1 VRGLKNMKVSKSPP
15 TEKQYVWVDAVIAN
29 PFTGKSLSVKALVDT
44 GATDTVI
51 PRKVVEELQLPV
63 TGKSVV
69 LTARGPVELNE
80 CIGIIEIIGKRR
92 TVPMLISDEINFTL
106 IGVTTLEWLRLEVDP
121 TTGKLKESVAFLF

>member
-1 VRGLKNMKVSKSPP
+1 VG
-15 TEKQYVWVDAVIAN
+15 YVWVEAVIRN
-29 PFTGKSLSVKALVDT
+29 PFTGGSASVKALVDT

-51 PRKVVEELQLPV
+51 PRKIAEELQLPV

-69 LTARGPVELNE
+69 LTARGPVELDE
-80 CIGIIEIIGKRR
+80 CIGVMEIMGRR
-92 TVPMLISDEINFTL
+92 RAVPMLISSELNFAL

>member
-1 VRGLKNMKVSKSPP
+1 MKVSKSPP

-29 PFTGKSLSVKALVDT
+29 PFTGKNTSVKALVDT

-51 PRKVVEELQLPV
+51 PRKVAEELQLPV

-69 LTARGPVELNE
+69 LTARGSVELNE
-80 CIGIIEIIGKRR
+80 CIGVMEIIGKRR
-92 TVPMLISDEINFTL
+92 TIPMLISDEINFTL

-121 TTGKLKESVAFLF
+121 TTGKFKESVAFLF

>member
-1 VRGLKNMKVSKSPP
+1 MKVSKSPP

-29 PFTGKSLSVKALVDT
+29 PFTGKNTSVKALVDT

-51 PRKVVEELQLPV
+51 PRKVAEELQLPV

-80 CIGIIEIIGKRR
+80 CVGVMEIIGKRR

-121 TTGKLKESVAFLF
+121 TTGKLNVAFLF

>member
-1 VRGLKNMKVSKSPP
+1 MGHF
-15 TEKQYVWVDAVIAN
+15 WVEAVIAN
-29 PFTGKSLSVKALVDT
+29 PFTGKSVSVKALVDT

-51 PRKVVEELQLPV
+51 PRKVAEELQLPV

-69 LTARGPVELNE
+69 LTARDPVELNE
-80 CIGIIEIIGKRR
+80 CIGVMEIIGKRR
-92 TVPMLISDEINFTL
+92 TIPMLISDEIDFTL

>member
-29 PFTGKSLSVKALVDT
+29 PFTGKSVSVKALVDT

-51 PRKVVEELQLPV
+51 PRKVAEELQLPV

>member
-1 VRGLKNMKVSKSPP
+1 MKVSRSPP

-29 PFTGKSLSVKALVDT
+29 PFTGKNTSVKALVDT

-51 PRKVVEELQLPV
+51 PRKVAEELQLPV

-80 CIGIIEIIGKRR
+80 CIGVMEIIGKRR
-92 TVPMLISDEINFTL
+92 TAPMLISDEINFTL

-121 TTGKLKESVAFLF
+121 TTGKLNVAFLF

>member
-1 VRGLKNMKVSKSPP
+1 MKVSKSPP

-29 PFTGKSLSVKALVDT
+29 PFTGKSVSVKALVDT

-51 PRKVVEELQLPV
+51 PRKVAEELQLPV